1 MDINTYNKTKEN
13 VEKQLQNPQKLKTH
27 IKPKT
32 YSDNPYIMLNCKV
45 DSSGRRV

>member
-13 VEKQLQNPQKLKTH
+13 LQKQLQHPQKLKTH

-32 YSDNPYIMLNCKV
+32 YSDNPYLMLNYKV
-45 DSSGRRV
+45 NSSGRRV